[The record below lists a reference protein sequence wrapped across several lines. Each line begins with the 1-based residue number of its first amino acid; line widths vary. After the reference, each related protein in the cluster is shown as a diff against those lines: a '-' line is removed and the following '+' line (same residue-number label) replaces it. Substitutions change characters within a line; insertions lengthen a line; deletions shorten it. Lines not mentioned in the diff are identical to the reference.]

1 MRVNIGT
8 AAFPRWRE
16 CQREEDYKDL
26 CTWALKKEKVSLTK
40 VFVLPWPRHHHNF
53 PSKMVSEVSRKSQYK
68 AELYQ
73 AINMLFNAV
82 KFEVF

>member
-26 CTWALKKEKVSLTK
+26 CTWALKKEKVSLIK
-40 VFVLPWPRHHHNF
+40 VFVLLWPRHHHNF
-53 PSKMVSEVSRKSQYK
+53 PSKMVSEVSRKSQFK

>member
-1 MRVNIGT
+1 MG
-8 AAFPRWRE
+8 F
-16 CQREEDYKDL
+16 
-26 CTWALKKEKVSLTK
+26 EKRKSFFDKSVYL
-40 VFVLPWPRHHHNF
+40 LWPRHHHNF

-82 KFEVF
+82 KFDFLTWQSDGNLRWPLE